1 MIENLAQD
9 IYNAAIVKLAAY
21 DYANSP
27 HGKLLAEEALK
38 EIPKTLKYVESLR
51 ADPKTDPALL
61 KFHEDNIPY
70 LTKLQ
75 NDAQAYLSTLK

>member
-1 MIENLAQD
+1 MFEKLAHD

-27 HGKLLAEEALK
+27 HGKLLAEEALR

-61 KFHEDNIPY
+61 KFHKDNIPY
-70 LTKLQ
+70 LTELQ
-75 NDAQAYLSTLK
+75 NDAKTYLATLK

>member
-1 MIENLAQD
+1 MFEKLACD
-9 IYNAAIVKLAAY
+9 IYNAAIIKLAAY
-21 DYANSP
+21 DYASTP
-27 HGKLLAEEALK
+27 HGKLLAEEALR

-70 LTKLQ
+70 LTELQ
-75 NDAQAYLSTLK
+75 NDAKTYLATLK